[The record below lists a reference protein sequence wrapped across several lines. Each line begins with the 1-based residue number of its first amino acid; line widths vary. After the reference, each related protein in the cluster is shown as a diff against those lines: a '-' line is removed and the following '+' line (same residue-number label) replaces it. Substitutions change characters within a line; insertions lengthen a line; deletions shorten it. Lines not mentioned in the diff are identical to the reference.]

1 MIRSGRP
8 VRKWGVGASL
18 VALCLLSVAVA
29 GCGPTGTAAVTIKKT
44 PTPDGSQ
51 PPTPAP
57 GASLVTGV
65 VSMPNG
71 VLAST
76 NSWWQWAGGFRPF
89 AAAYGTTVPNPS
101 VGPIPAGAKV
111 SLSRVDPLD
120 AADGVIGNLPGR
132 TPLLLGKADTG
143 DNPRGRYTII
153 QNGNIDIS
161 DLCGVIVA
169 VGSEE
174 QNTLTRAFVLS
185 AAQAG
190 DTNID
195 VVSETVVRVVLNRLA
210 KAPPVQLCDN
220 FSTAGLLDITEAV
233 SSAVYAANG
242 IDAFGI
248 NEAAFAKALAN
259 ETVQATVDA
268 VTGVSVAAN

>member
-1 MIRSGRP
+1 
-8 VRKWGVGASL
+8 
-18 VALCLLSVAVA
+18 
-29 GCGPTGTAAVTIKKT
+29 
-44 PTPDGSQ
+44 
-51 PPTPAP
+51 
-57 GASLVTGV
+57 
-65 VSMPNG
+65 MPNG

-76 NSWWQWAGGFRPF
+76 NSWWHWAGSIHPF
-89 AAAYGTTVPNPS
+89 AAAYGTTVPNPN
-101 VGPIPAGAKV
+101 VGPIGAGANV

-120 AADGVIGNLPGR
+120 AADGVIGNLSGR
-132 TPLLLGKADTG
+132 TPLLLGQADTG

-195 VVSETVVRVVLNRLA
+195 VVSETVVRVVLDRLA
-210 KAPPVQLCDN
+210 KAPAVQLCEN
-220 FSTAGLLDITEAV
+220 FSTAGLQNVTEAV
-233 SSAVYAANG
+233 SNAVFTATG
-242 IDAFGI
+242 IDVSEI
-248 NEAAFAKALAN
+248 NQTAIVKALTN

-268 VTGVSVAAN
+268 VTGVPVATN

>member
-8 VRKWGVGASL
+8 VRKWDVGASL

-29 GCGPTGTAAVTIKKT
+29 GCGPTGTAAVTIKTT

-51 PPTPAP
+51 LPTPAAP
-57 GASLVTGV
+57 LVTGV
-65 VSMPNG
+65 VSMPPG

-76 NSWWQWAGGFRPF
+76 NSWWHGAGRFHPF
-89 AAAYGTTVPNPS
+89 AAAYGTTFSNPN
-101 VGPIPAGAKV
+101 VGPIGAGANV
-111 SLSRVDPLD
+111 ALSRVDPL
-120 AADGVIGNLPGR
+120 AAAHGVIR
-132 TPLLLGKADTG
+132 AFLLGQADTD
-143 DNPRGRYTII
+143 DNGRYAIT
-153 QNGNIDIS
+153 QSGAVDIR
-161 DLCGVIVA
+161 DLCGLMVA
-169 VGSEE
+169 VGG
-174 QNTLTRAFVLS
+174 QDQLTRAFVLS
-185 AAQAG
+185 PAPA

-195 VVSETVVRVVLNRLA
+195 VVSETVVRVVLNRLT

-242 IDAFGI
+242 IDAFEI

-268 VTGVSVAAN
+268 VTGVPVAAN